1 MARVSPIRLVA
12 TILLLPPMIALVV
25 AGSGKLLSLASFRHG
40 LGSWSLLPI
49 WSLDYVAL
57 MVPSAELLI
66 GGAWMLG
73 FARGVMERAA
83 FWLLL
88 LFTAAYLAHAVLL
101 APPTCDC
108 FGQWVAYRTSV
119 TDARVVVVRNVGLL
133 ACLVV
138 GILLQRRLRRVART
152 GGITNIKTDSIPIAP
167 TAQVTEP
174 PLHSSSRAFT
184 LIEVLIAIGII
195 AVVLSISVPLLV
207 HSRSR
212 AKEGRAH
219 VLIAQHVASFNAYS
233 MQYRD
238 VWPYIA
244 DPAAPTQLITEDFT
258 YTCAY
263 FDTSTFWHLGLSRE
277 LYDVRWNDRMFQAEN
292 WSNGVWTYFWYS
304 PTFIAAPE
312 FWNASTRAGPA
323 QGRATTA
330 SAVRYPSA
338 KCLFVGPIIAK
349 NAGTIGWQMGFTDGS
364 AALVQIDDIVP
375 GMPTG
380 VGNFENGSE
389 WLDFAH
395 PGMVTVDGIYG
406 RDRK

>member
-1 MARVSPIRLVA
+1 MPPALPVRWIT
-12 TILLLPPMIALVV
+12 TILLLPPMIALVL
-25 AGSGKLLSLASFRHG
+25 AGSGKLLSLAAFRHG

-49 WSLDYVAL
+49 WSLDYVAW

-66 GGAWMLG
+66 GGAWVLG
-73 FARGVMERAA
+73 FARAVMERAA

-88 LFTAAYLAHAVLL
+88 LFTAAYLAHAMHL

-108 FGQWVAYRTSV
+108 FGQWMAYQASI
-119 TDARVVVVRNVGLL
+119 TDARVVVVRNVALVS
-133 ACLVV
+133 CLVA
-138 GILLQRRLRRVART
+138 GILIKRHSRRTSRAKDIDDSTSEADTVPDAPHAH
-152 GGITNIKTDSIPIAP
+152 GPGIHS
-167 TAQVTEP
+167 P
-174 PLHSSSRAFT
+174 PRAFT
-184 LIEVLIAIGII
+184 LLEVLLAIGVITI
-195 AVVLSISVPLLV
+195 LISVAVPLLV
-207 HSRSR
+207 HSRNR
-212 AKEGRAH
+212 AKEGRSL
-219 VLIAQHVASFNAYS
+219 VLIAQHAASFNAYA

-238 VWPYIA
+238 MWPYIA
-244 DPAAPTQLITEDFT
+244 DPAAPTQLVTEDFT

-263 FDTSTFWHLGLSRE
+263 FDTSTFWHLALSRD
-277 LYDVRWNDRMFQAEN
+277 LYDAKWNDRMFQAER

-312 FWNASTRAGPA
+312 FWNASTRTGPA
-323 QGRATTA
+323 QWRPTTT

-349 NAGTIGWQMGFTDGS
+349 NAGAIGWQMGFTDGS
-364 AALVQIDDIVP
+364 VALVKLDSLVP

-380 VGNFENGSE
+380 VGIGENRSE

-395 PGMVTVDGIYG
+395 PGMVTIDGVYG